1 MYVPEK
7 SRRPITNYSA
17 PCRVC
22 NNDEMTTHDFEQR
35 LDSDASTRTLAS
47 SPQSY
52 RYENGRRYHA
62 YRDGSYWGPN
72 DEKDVYHQTVTHHL
86 FYRTLDDRMLLA
98 PVTDPRNVLDIG
110 TGVGLWAVN
119 FADAHPEARVTGT
132 DLSPLWE
139 NPVQPNLRFQVDDCC
154 SEWTYLEE
162 LRERFDVIHMRCL
175 YGSVADWNQLYRRC
189 FEHLIPG
196 GYIEQAEMSIIP
208 HSCNGPLPHASIF
221 RQWECFWRKCGVL
234 TGKSWLISETMKES
248 IEEAGFV
255 DVCERRFK
263 WPIGMWSSDPKLQEI
278 GRWYR
283 EFWESGMEGWVMAL
297 GTRCLG
303 WTASQA
309 RAFVEET
316 RKALSDETNRVYFE
330 LVVVYGRRPDH
341 FRPHTSCYEHRRT
354 QSQP

>member
-1 MYVPEK
+1 
-7 SRRPITNYSA
+7 
-17 PCRVC
+17 
-22 NNDEMTTHDFEQR
+22 
-35 LDSDASTRTLAS
+35 
-47 SPQSY
+47 
-52 RYENGRRYHA
+52 
-62 YRDGSYWGPN
+62 
-72 DEKDVYHQTVTHHL
+72 
-86 FYRTLDDRMLLA
+86 MLLA

-248 IEEAGFV
+248 IEGAGFV

-263 WPIGMWSSDPKLQEI
+263 WPIGMWSPDPKLQEI